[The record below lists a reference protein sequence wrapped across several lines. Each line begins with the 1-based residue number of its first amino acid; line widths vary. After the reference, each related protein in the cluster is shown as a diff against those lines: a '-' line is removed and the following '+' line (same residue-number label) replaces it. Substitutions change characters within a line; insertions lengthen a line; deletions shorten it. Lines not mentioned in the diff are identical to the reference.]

1 MARLLTDSDYL
12 KVTFSDEVL
21 KIIDEHYNQWLD
33 AEQSAQVEMASYL
46 NQRYITANI
55 FTDTTIYDSLSTY
68 YAKALIQYFETDY
81 DETTA
86 YVVGDRVSF
95 DGYIYECIQNGEG
108 ISPENTSYWVKR
120 VENGSLYY
128 VTLPNEEWDKDTTY
142 AVDDIVWYKNKNY
155 TATVSN
161 KNIEPSATTSVGV
174 WGSGTTYTINAGLT
188 PDIEYHD
195 EITYSQNNIVTYRGS
210 KYTYKNLASTAG
222 HLPTDINYWD
232 LETTAYEWTK
242 GDNRNALLV
251 RFLLDITA
259 YHFLRSVPARAIP
272 DHIKEAYNGNSADD
286 RGGALGWL
294 KNVAKGLVSADL
306 PEIYSTPLYSIMHGQ
321 SRDKQDNLLW

>member
-1 MARLLTDSDYL
+1 MARLLTDNDYL
-12 KVTFSDEVL
+12 KVSLSETVRDL
-21 KIIDEHYNQWLD
+21 IDTNYNQWLD
-33 AEQSAQVEMASYL
+33 AEQAAQIEMASYL
-46 NQRYITANI
+46 NQRYITSQI
-55 FTDTTIYDSLSTY
+55 FTDTTVYDSIRTY
-68 YAKALIQYFETDY
+68 SAKHLVQYTESEYNDLTS
-81 DETTA
+81 

-95 DGYIYECIQNGEG
+95 DGYIYECYLAAQG
-108 ISPENTSYWVKR
+108 ISPENTTYWVKR
-120 VENGSLYY
+120 VEDYSLYY
-128 VTLPNEEWDKDTTY
+128 VTLPYDEWDKDTTY
-142 AVDDIVWYKNKNY
+142 DIGDIVWYKNKNY

-161 KNIEPSATTSVGV
+161 KNIEPTSNSGV
-174 WGSGTTYTINAGLT
+174 WGSGTTYTISAGLT

-195 EITYSQNNIVTYRGS
+195 EITYSQFNIVTYMGN
-210 KYTYKNLASTAG
+210 KYTYKNIAPTAG
-222 HLPTDINYWD
+222 HLPTDTNYWD
-232 LETTAYEWTK
+232 LETTQYEWTK

-259 YHFLRSVPARAIP
+259 YHFMRSVSARAIP

-294 KNVAKGLVSADL
+294 KNVAKGFVSADL